1 MIYAFISLAV
11 ITVGAITVFVGVN
24 SSHKK
29 EIHINNEKLDKMF
42 EFLRDDIAKVN
53 TRLKNIS
60 QEIEALQHIQVANSK
75 RIERLEN
82 EVNQLRTGS
91 NSRFY

>member
-11 ITVGAITVFVGVN
+11 ITVGAIAVFVGVN
-24 SSHKK
+24 SNHNK
-29 EIHINNEKLDKMF
+29 EIHVNNERLDKMF

-53 TRLKNIS
+53 TRLKNIN

-75 RIERLEN
+75 RIEKLEN
-82 EVNQLRTGS
+82 EINQLRTGS

>member
-11 ITVGAITVFVGVN
+11 ITVGAIAVFVGVN
-24 SSHKK
+24 SSHNK

-60 QEIEALQHIQVANSK
+60 QEIEALQHIQVANIK
-75 RIERLEN
+75 RIEKLEN
-82 EVNQLRTGS
+82 EINQLRTGS